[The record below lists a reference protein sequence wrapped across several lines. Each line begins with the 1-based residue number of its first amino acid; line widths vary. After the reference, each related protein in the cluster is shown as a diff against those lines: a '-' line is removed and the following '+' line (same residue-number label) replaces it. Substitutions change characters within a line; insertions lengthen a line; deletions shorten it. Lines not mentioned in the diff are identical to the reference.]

1 MDTHRWRIGHVSVSD
16 TYRIRDT
23 LLPRRIEV
31 TQMDGEEGRKRMEE
45 GKGRESPLRPFQVR
59 LDFPEK
65 CDFNSYLAPL
75 LSHEGSSPNLSH
87 C

>member
-1 MDTHRWRIGHVSVSD
+1 MDTYRRRIGHVSVSD

-45 GKGRESPLRPFQVR
+45 GKGRESPLRPSRFASIFLKSVISTATLR
-59 LDFPEK
+59 
-65 CDFNSYLAPL
+65 
-75 LSHEGSSPNLSH
+75 H
-87 C
+87 CFS